1 MADCHVIVRT
11 RACPA
16 KADASNA
23 QQRTHLF
30 CSFMQAITL
39 NLKPDTK
46 TILRPI
52 SIHGKITHCV
62 VLLRFSDVL
71 SFDKQEVAFWRL
83 KSNGKQRPD
92 STNHQ
97 GIIDAFSHREME
109 KSSSQSNL
117 RVALF

>member
-1 MADCHVIVRT
+1 MADCHVIVR
-11 RACPA
+11 ALDCLA
-16 KADASNA
+16 KADTSDA
-23 QQRTHLF
+23 QQRTHLS

-83 KSNGKQRPD
+83 KSNGKQYPD

-97 GIIDAFSHREME
+97 GIIDAFSHHEME